1 MLKSCFVSIKI
12 ILLCHIYKKL
22 KEMEEFWASLTVL
35 EKILWS
41 IAIPSS
47 FIFIIQTI
55 MTFAGMD
62 SHDGVGAEFNG
73 NEGDSSP
80 FQLFSFRNLIN
91 FLLGFSWAGISLYG
105 NIESETWI
113 IILST
118 FGGVLLVA
126 VVLLIFYYMS
136 RLGESG
142 NIHSKDTIGKTAVV
156 YVPISEKRSRAG
168 KIQLSINGV
177 ICEFD
182 ALTDGDSLR
191 TGEPVV
197 VKSVINGNLLLVSKV

>member
-1 MLKSCFVSIKI
+1 
-12 ILLCHIYKKL
+12 
-22 KEMEEFWASLTVL
+22 MEEFWMSLNML

-47 FIFIIQTI
+47 IIFIIQTI

-62 SHDGVGAEFNG
+62 AHDGIGAEFDG
-73 NEGDSSP
+73 SEGDPSP

-91 FLLGFSWAGISLYG
+91 FLLGFSWAGISLSG
-105 NIESETWI
+105 NVESEALI
-113 IILST
+113 VILST
-118 FGGVLLVA
+118 IGGLLLVTA
-126 VVLLIFYYMS
+126 VMLIFYYMS
-136 RLGESG
+136 KLGENG
-142 NIHSKDTIGKTAVV
+142 NIHSEDAIGKTAVV
-156 YVPISEKRSRAG
+156 YIPISEKRSRAG
-168 KIQLSINGV
+168 KIQITINGS

-182 ALTDGDSLR
+182 ALTDGDSLN

>member
-1 MLKSCFVSIKI
+1 
-12 ILLCHIYKKL
+12 
-22 KEMEEFWASLTVL
+22 MEEFWISLPLL

-47 FIFIIQTI
+47 FIFIIQTV

-62 SHDGVGAEFNG
+62 SHDGVGAELNG
-73 NEGDSSP
+73 NEGDPSP

-91 FLLGFSWAGISLYG
+91 FLLGFSWAGISLSG
-105 NIESETWI
+105 NVESETWI

-118 FGGVLLVA
+118 LGGILLVA
-126 VVLLIFYYMS
+126 AVMLIFYYMS

-142 NIHSKDTIGKTAVV
+142 NIHSEDAVGKTAVV
-156 YVPISEKRSRAG
+156 YIPISEKRSRAG
-168 KIQLSINGV
+168 KVQISINGV
-177 ICEFD
+177 TCEFD
-182 ALTDGDSLR
+182 ALTDGNALK
-191 TGEPVV
+191 TGEPVI